1 MVKIAIFNGEMAGK
15 PSKKKITSNPDSA
28 AKRQGL
34 VVEDHILTFNLVF
47 RALVATFCSHHLVCQ
62 G

>member
-1 MVKIAIFNGEMAGK
+1 MVKWLVNHR
-15 PSKKKITSNPDSA
+15 KKKTSNPDTS

-34 VVEDHILTFNLVF
+34 VVEDHILPFNLVF
-47 RALVATFCSHHLVCQ
+47 RALVAPFCSHHLVCQ